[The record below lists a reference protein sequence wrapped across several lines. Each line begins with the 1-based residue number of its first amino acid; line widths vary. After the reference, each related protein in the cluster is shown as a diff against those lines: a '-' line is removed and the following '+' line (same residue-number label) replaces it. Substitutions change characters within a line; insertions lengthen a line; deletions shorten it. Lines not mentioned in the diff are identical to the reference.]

1 MNIKLCLSTLLLA
14 SLFAMQGCGKDATN
28 PGSEEEQS
36 SEAGTSSEAKASSGT
51 ASSSVLKN
59 SSTTNPSSG
68 VKQSSVGQASSSS
81 KGAGGT
87 LLGYCS
93 QKLDPDLKGSFCNEI
108 WIEKKVSADT
118 VDLILTTYASGLES
132 ICGIGATFTAKAACS
147 QSNVLLA
154 CQYKAPQA
162 HGAGA
167 PATIS
172 RIFTIAED
180 AEAKLGYTAYHDALE
195 ASQGSPC
202 LNAATIPQDV
212 IYDNR
217 EATASGNGCQITNL
231 LTYGRACMQSA
242 GVGVAA
248 TLCDAYKQDG
258 LTTEVVENCP
268 TSGIILTCKE
278 ESVDLHFYEKAKAPK
293 NCSDIQ
299 G

>member
-1 MNIKLCLSTLLLA
+1 
-14 SLFAMQGCGKDATN
+14 MQGCGKDTTN
-28 PGSEEEQS
+28 PASEEEQS

-51 ASSSVLKN
+51 VASSVLKN
-59 SSTTNPSSG
+59 SSATNPSSG
-68 VKQSSVGQASSSS
+68 VKQSSGGQTSSSS
-81 KGAGGT
+81 KGASSSAKASSTSMGGT

-180 AEAKLGYTAYHDALE
+180 AEAKLAYTAYHDALE
-195 ASQGSPC
+195 VSQGSPC
-202 LNAATIPQDV
+202 LNAETIPQDV